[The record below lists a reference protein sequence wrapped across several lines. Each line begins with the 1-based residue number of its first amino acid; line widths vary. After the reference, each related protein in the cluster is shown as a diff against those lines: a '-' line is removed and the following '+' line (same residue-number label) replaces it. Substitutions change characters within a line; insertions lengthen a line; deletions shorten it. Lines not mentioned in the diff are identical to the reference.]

1 MRRISGG
8 RVLLWLAAIAL
19 SALPSVAQQAPINPR
34 IPPPPPP
41 PEQPAPQ
48 PPAQPK
54 PSEPVKPPEAAAPR
68 TPALAPLPAP
78 PPNLPEH
85 VEIPAGTAIAV
96 VLETPLSTRIAK
108 QGQPVTFRTSD
119 VMRLGDQLELPPET
133 AITGTVIEVK
143 KPGSFGKAGVI
154 RVRVD
159 HLDVAGSTTQ
169 PLTAHLDSADMRGGG
184 RLTSDNK
191 KSPDLYSLIMY
202 TAQGTLLG
210 AQIKGGKGAAVGAGA
225 GATIALIIAM
235 SRRGQDVY
243 LEPGMPFSVV
253 LDQPVELR
261 GADVFT
267 AQQTY
272 ARAHGLDRTGPD
284 HSARGTGNG
293 IEKDPDNADLDSDRP
308 KLKHRPKKP

>member
-19 SALPSVAQQAPINPR
+19 SALPVVAQQAPINPR

-68 TPALAPLPAP
+68 TPAPLPAP

-96 VLETPLSTRIAK
+96 VLETPLSTRMAK

-119 VMRLGDQLELPPET
+119 VMRLGDQIELPPET
-133 AITGTVIEVK
+133 AITGSVIEVK

-159 HLDVAGSTTQ
+159 NLDVAGSTTQ
-169 PLTAHLDSADMRGGG
+169 PLTA
-184 RLTSDNK
+184 
-191 KSPDLYSLIMY
+191 
-202 TAQGTLLG
+202 
-210 AQIKGGKGAAVGAGA
+210 
-225 GATIALIIAM
+225 
-235 SRRGQDVY
+235 
-243 LEPGMPFSVV
+243 
-253 LDQPVELR
+253 
-261 GADVFT
+261 
-267 AQQTY
+267 
-272 ARAHGLDRTGPD
+272 
-284 HSARGTGNG
+284 
-293 IEKDPDNADLDSDRP
+293 
-308 KLKHRPKKP
+308 